1 MVSCSTSSV
10 KRRRGA
16 GAGAGGE
23 VRRSYDEAER
33 RSNGRGKGGRRRACR
48 VCAAGVN
55 VTQSAQPSTVLVAGA
70 TGGVGQLVTA
80 KLLQTGYN
88 VRAMTRDADKA
99 RSIFADS
106 AEVASTS
113 GGGSNLS
120 IVVADGR
127 FEGQVAAAFGDGG
140 VSAVIDCTGTTAFPS
155 TRWRDGGAPPSTS
168 VIVRNLVS
176 AALTAAKGAQEF
188 SRYVFVSSIG
198 VERRSSFPFRIL
210 DLFGALEHKSIA
222 EAYIRESGLPYTIF
236 RAARLTD
243 GTRNRTIFSIRNCL
257 GHAVRPTG
265 ANAGTRHEH
274 VVDGTKEGSDDDLPF
289 VSAA

>member
-1 MVSCSTSSV
+1 M
-10 KRRRGA
+10 
-16 GAGAGGE
+16 
-23 VRRSYDEAER
+23 
-33 RSNGRGKGGRRRACR
+33 
-48 VCAAGVN
+48 N

-120 IVVADGR
+120 IVVADGG
-127 FEGQVAAAFGDGG
+127 FEGQVATAFGDGG

-176 AALTAAKGAQEF
+176 AAAAKGAREI

-243 GTRNRTIFSIRNCL
+243 GTRNRTICFRLEIAWDTPSV
-257 GHAVRPTG
+257 GGVR
-265 ANAGTRHEH
+265 ADSVR
-274 VVDGTKEGSDDDLPF
+274 
-289 VSAA
+289 